1 MDYLMG
7 IDLGSTSLKAVVYDV
22 DGRAV
27 AAGTRPTE
35 KCHPDVEHPEWTVW
49 QPEQIWSG
57 TSAAIR
63 EALAGVDDRQA
74 VRAVAVTGMGMDG
87 LPVDGEGR
95 WLYPFISWHDPRTA
109 PQRAWWAEHVGI
121 ERTFAIGGNPVWPI
135 NSALRIRWMMEHHPQ
150 IIARADK
157 WLLIEDFVNFLLTG
171 RRVTDY
177 SMASCTMLFDQRTL
191 RWSDELIAASGIER
205 RLLCEVLPSG
215 TVIGQVTAQASQAT
229 GLPQGTPVVLG
240 GHDHLCGAL
249 PVGAFQPGRV
259 LDVVGTWEIVT
270 AITARPVLDVR
281 LQRAGMTVQAHV
293 ARNRH
298 ATWGANVAAE
308 MLEWYCRHW
317 GGDAVEKATHAGG
330 SPWDHLMA
338 QAAVSP
344 PGARGVMFLPHM
356 SGAGCP
362 MVDPQSLGAL
372 VGLSTRAAPGD
383 IVRALVEGLNYQ
395 FLDILTAM
403 EQCLGI
409 RPERIMAVGGGTRN
423 RFWMQTKADMAAR
436 PIEVPQIEEATPL
449 GAAILAGIGVGLYRD
464 EEDAYQRVYRP
475 GVVYEPDPARSQQ
488 YATGFTIYRQLYP
501 ALCDISHQLF
511 DRFLNRAGA

>member
-7 IDLGSTSLKAVVYDV
+7 IDLGSTSLKAVVYDL

-27 AAGTRPTE
+27 AAGSRPTE
-35 KCHPDVEHPEWTVW
+35 KCHPDAAHPEWTVW
-49 QPEQIWSG
+49 QPEQIWGG

-63 EALAGVDDRQA
+63 EALGGVDDPRA
-74 VRAVAVTGMGMDG
+74 VRAVAVSGMGMDG
-87 LPVDGEGR
+87 LPVDAEGR

-109 PQRAWWAEHVGI
+109 PQLAWWAEHVGI

-135 NSALRIRWMMEHHPQ
+135 NSALRIRWMMEHQPE

-177 SMASCTMLFDQRTL
+177 SMASCTMLFDQRRL
-191 RWSDELIAASGIER
+191 EWSEELIAASGIER

-215 TVIGQVTAQASQAT
+215 TVIGEVTAEASQAT
-229 GLPQGTPVVLG
+229 GLAQGTPVVLG

-249 PVGAFQPGRV
+249 PVGVYAPGRV

-270 AITARPVLDVR
+270 AITAQPVLDVR

-293 ARNRH
+293 ARHRH

-308 MLEWYCRHW
+308 MLEWYAQHY
-317 GGDAVEKATHAGG
+317 GSPAAGKASHEGG
-330 SPWDHLMA
+330 STWEHLMA
-338 QAAVSP
+338 QAAASP

-356 SGAGCP
+356 SGAACP
-362 MVDPQSLGAL
+362 TVDAKSLGAL
-372 VGLSTRAAPGD
+372 VGLSTRATAGD
-383 IVRALVEGLNYQ
+383 VVRAIIEGLNYQ

-403 EQCLGI
+403 ENCLGI
-409 RPERIMAVGGGTRN
+409 RAERIVAVGGGTRN
-423 RFWMQTKADMAAR
+423 RFWMQSKADVAGL

-449 GAAILAGIGVGLYRD
+449 GAAILAGMGVGLYRD
-464 EEDAYQRVYRP
+464 EEEAFRRVYRP
-475 GVVYEPDPARSQQ
+475 GVVYQPDPQRAEQ
-488 YATGFTIYRQLYP
+488 YTAGFAIYRQLYP
-501 ALCDISHQLF
+501 ALAGISRQLF
-511 DRFLNRAGA
+511 ERFLPG